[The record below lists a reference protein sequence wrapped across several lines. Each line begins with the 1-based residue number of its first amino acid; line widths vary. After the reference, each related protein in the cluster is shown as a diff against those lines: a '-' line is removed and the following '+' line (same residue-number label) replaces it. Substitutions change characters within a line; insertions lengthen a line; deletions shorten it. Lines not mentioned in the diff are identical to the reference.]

1 MTCARLIAEC
11 DKCNCTLQVVSLW
24 ITSTKCV
31 LATCICPN
39 CEQKVNTLW
48 ELRDLYKVCPKPD
61 PTALLNAVD
70 QQIHAICEGNLIK
83 PYDGKDL
90 EFLKGMGITEIL

>member
-1 MTCARLIAEC
+1 MNCNRLVMKCEC
-11 DKCNCTLQVVSLW
+11 GAMAQPHSFW
-24 ITSTKCV
+24 ITDTKAV
-31 LATCICPN
+31 LVTCLCIN
-39 CEQKVNTLW
+39 CEKVLHVLFHLSDLW
-48 ELRDLYKVCPKPD
+48 KACPKPD